1 MGKLYSVCLV
11 FLTLN
16 AFSQDSTSGLV
27 APGAKP
33 VLLRSDFSF
42 TEGPAVDKNGNI
54 FFTDRPNDKIWK
66 YSTDGIFSV
75 FLDKTGRA
83 DGMYFDKK
91 GNLIVA
97 ADDKFELWS
106 VSPTGKVDIFLT
118 NYQGKELN
126 GPNDLWIRPDGGIY
140 FTDPYYQRD
149 YWTRKKPQLA
159 SEDVFF
165 LSKNRK
171 KLFPVDTTLLKPNG
185 IIGTAD
191 GKYVYVAD
199 IRGNKT
205 YKYKVNKNGTLSDK
219 QLFVDVGSDGM
230 TMDSK
235 GNLYLTGGGKG
246 VSIYSPEGKK
256 LLQIDVART
265 TNCAFGGKNRDVLF
279 ITGGTSVYTLQ
290 MQVKGGPNK

>member
-1 MGKLYSVCLV
+1 MVIS
-11 FLTLN
+11 
-16 AFSQDSTSGLV
+16 
-27 APGAKP
+27 
-33 VLLRSDFSF
+33 
-42 TEGPAVDKNGNI
+42 

-66 YSTDGIFSV
+66 YGTDGKFSV

-83 DGMYFDKK
+83 DGMTFDKK

-97 ADDKFELWS
+97 ADEKFELWS

-118 NYQGKELN
+118 NYKGKELN

-149 YWTRKKPQLA
+149 YWTRKKAQLTTQN
-159 SEDVFF
+159 VFY

-191 GKYVYVAD
+191 GKYLYVAD
-199 IRGNKT
+199 IQGNKT
-205 YKYKVNKNGTLSDK
+205 YKYRVNKDGILSDK
-219 QLFVDVGSDGM
+219 QLFVEVGSDGM
-230 TMDSK
+230 TMDSR

-256 LLQIDVART
+256 LQQIDIPRT
-265 TNCAFGGKNRDVLF
+265 SNACFGGKNRDILF
-279 ITGGTSVYTLQ
+279 ITAGTSVYTLQ
-290 MQVKGGPNK
+290 MQVRGGPNK